1 MLAARRRLLQ
11 EEAVRARQVR
21 RLYRRAAERL
31 RSEIEGITAADSLR
45 RRYLEVLRTAIN
57 RRVRELED
65 SLLALAQDG
74 IRATAR
80 LPVDAAQ
87 QYMLDVLRDELKRAG
102 IRAMFAEVHE
112 RAVIAMLGRTLHDG
126 LRLSDRVWRLGQ
138 EVRRALAAIIEEAV
152 AVGADPRRTAR
163 AVEQYLTRGGYWAE
177 PLRDETRRRMRV
189 PRNILHGALR
199 LTVTELHHAYHEA
212 SVLAYQATP
221 GVLGVEWRLSPSH
234 VVPDVCDELAARGP
248 YPVDQVPPKPHPW
261 CRCYTVPAVEPP
273 DQFVDR
279 LREWLHNPA
288 SHPDI
293 EGWYRRFEAQ
303 LRGTFRRSAPAVVT
317 PPEVRFWDQPLVRR
331 RLLWE
336 LEQALTSGD
345 SAAVDAAIKAIDDQV
360 VAALREAGLPRGD
373 IAGVY
378 VLADDEDPE
387 IVNNYGYKHP
397 GCWIVIS
404 RRLLQRVLAG
414 KIDTDKILHTWI
426 HESLHARRPFVESAE
441 YGYAPGF
448 EEGVVDW
455 LARQLIHKLTGW
467 KNPDRHPYDGYVYA
481 MEGLA
486 RALGIEPEQF
496 MRRLWKQPTGAV
508 SAEVFAAV
516 REHLGV
522 DQLESWWRTWIE
534 NPFLREKMVVKPSPP
549 EFWEKWFRESFEMFK
564 SMAT

>member
-31 RSEIEGITAADSLR
+31 RSAIEGITAADSLK

-80 LPVDAAQ
+80 LPVGAAQ

-102 IRAMFAEVHE
+102 IRALFAEVHE
-112 RAVIAMLGRTLHDG
+112 RAVLATLGRTLHDG
-126 LRLSDRVWRLGQ
+126 LRLSDRVWRQGQ
-138 EVRRALAAIIEEAV
+138 EVRRALTAIIEEAV

-212 SVLAYQATP
+212 SALAYQATP
-221 GVLGVEWRLSPSH
+221 GVLGVEWRLSASH
-234 VVPDVCDELAARGP
+234 AVPDVCDELAAGGP
-248 YPVDQVPPKPHPW
+248 YPVDQVPAKPHPW

-279 LREWLHNPA
+279 LREWLNNPA

-303 LRGTFRRSAPAVVT
+303 LRGTFRRSAPTVAV
-317 PPEVRFWDQPLVRR
+317 PPEDRFWQNAAVRLHR
-331 RLLWE
+331 IWE
-336 LEQALTSGD
+336 LAQAFRSGAQAAIA
-345 SAAVDAAIKAIDDQV
+345 AAVKAIDDQV
-360 VAALREAGLPRGD
+360 VDALRREGLPRGPV
-373 IAGVY
+373 AQLRVAY
-378 VLADDEDPE
+378 EWEDPGLE
-387 IVNNYGYKHP
+387 KTYGYKAP
-397 GCWIVIS
+397 SCDIGINREMVDRII
-404 RRLLQRVLAG
+404 AG
-414 KIDTDKILHTWI
+414 
-426 HESLHARRPFVESAE
+426 
-441 YGYAPGF
+441 
-448 EEGVVDW
+448 
-455 LARQLIHKLTGW
+455 
-467 KNPDRHPYDGYVYA
+467 
-481 MEGLA
+481 
-486 RALGIEPEQF
+486 
-496 MRRLWKQPTGAV
+496 
-508 SAEVFAAV
+508 
-516 REHLGV
+516 
-522 DQLESWWRTWIE
+522 
-534 NPFLREKMVVKPSPP
+534 
-549 EFWEKWFRESFEMFK
+549 
-564 SMAT
+564 